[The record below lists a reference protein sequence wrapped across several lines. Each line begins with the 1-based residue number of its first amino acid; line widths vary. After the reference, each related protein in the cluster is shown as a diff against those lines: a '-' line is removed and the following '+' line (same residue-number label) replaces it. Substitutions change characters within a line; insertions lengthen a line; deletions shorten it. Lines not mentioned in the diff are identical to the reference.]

1 MCFWVLRRG
10 ISYSLRRR
18 KHALRGELIIGRSAF
33 AIVLQWLLDV
43 IGCYWRFAMLSSCAI
58 DRCWMDV
65 TSENGAKL
73 QKTLRLTPNNRLL

>member
-1 MCFWVLRRG
+1 MLLGTTARHQLLLAQKETRLTWGTHHRAKC
-10 ISYSLRRR
+10 ICNSL
-18 KHALRGELIIGRSAF
+18 AM
-33 AIVLQWLLDV
+33 V